1 MRTAIYPGT
10 FDPVTSGHVD
20 LIGRAAGMFDK
31 LVVAIA
37 ENKNKTPL
45 FTLDE
50 RVSLVKAAVVPWDNV
65 TVVGFNTLLV
75 ECARCHDAQVVLR
88 GLRAVSDF
96 EYEFQLAWM
105 NRRLSARLETV
116 FLTPSEQYA
125 FLSSSM
131 IREIAKLGGDVSG
144 FVPNEVRIALLNK
157 FATLA

>member
-1 MRTAIYPGT
+1 MKTAIYPGT

-20 LIGRAAGMFDK
+20 LIDRAAGMFDH

-45 FTLDE
+45 FSLDE
-50 RVSLVKAAVVPWDNV
+50 RVDLVKIAISHLGNV
-65 TVVGFNTLLV
+65 EVVGFDNLLID
-75 ECARCHDAQVVLR
+75 CAKQHGAQVVLR

-105 NRRLSARLETV
+105 NRRLSAQLETL

-131 IREIAKLGGDVSG
+131 IREIAKLGGDVAS
-144 FVPNEVRIALLNK
+144 FVPEEVRVALLNK
-157 FATLA
+157 FKV